1 MVGLDAVA
9 DKRIGGFSLGMSQR
23 LGIAAALLGDPPVL
37 MFDEPVNGLDPEGIV
52 WIRTVMRSLAGEGR
66 TVLVSSHLMTEMAVT
81 ADHLLV
87 VGKGRLLADVSTQE
101 FIARGSTG
109 TVRVRSPRMQDLAR
123 LLVDQGAGVEQADG
137 ALQVT
142 GASCAE
148 VGDLAARHGL
158 AVHELVEQRASLESA
173 FMEMTR
179 DSVEYHAE
187 AETPALTGGHA

>member
-1 MVGLDAVA
+1 
-9 DKRIGGFSLGMSQR
+9 
-23 LGIAAALLGDPPVL
+23 
-37 MFDEPVNGLDPEGIV
+37 
-52 WIRTVMRSLAGEGR
+52 MRSLAGEGR

-81 ADHLLV
+81 AEHLLV

-109 TVRVRSPRMQDLAR
+109 TVRVRSPRLQDLAR
-123 LLVDQGAGVEQADG
+123 LLVDQGAGVEQGDG

-158 AVHELVEQRASLESA
+158 AVHELVEQTASLESA

-187 AETPALTGGHA
+187 AETAALAGGKA